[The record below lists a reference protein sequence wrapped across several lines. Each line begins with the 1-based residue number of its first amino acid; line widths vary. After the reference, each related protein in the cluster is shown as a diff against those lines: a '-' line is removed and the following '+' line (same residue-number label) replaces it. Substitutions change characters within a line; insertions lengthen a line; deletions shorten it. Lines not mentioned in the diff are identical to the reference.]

1 MRGLNRLLG
10 SLMGSC
16 LELAATPLIAED
28 APVTFM
34 VNTVVDRVDDNLNDG
49 LCHTSVNTCSLR
61 AAVMQANHLNTNG
74 RVSILVPAGNYVLTI
89 APDGGNGEASGDLNL
104 TASLDPN
111 QRIYLVGAN
120 ALTTFI
126 DANQTD
132 RAISISA
139 GRSASIASVT
149 VRNGNDS
156 SRVGAGGGIQNQGTL
171 SLDDCIIEN
180 NYSAYSGGGIAS
192 LSGSTLTIQ
201 HSIIRSNATAY
212 SGGGLYLA
220 GPASISYSTISSN
233 GGPGSGGGAFVSEN
247 GDAYFLGTTISFNGA
262 NNGGGIEV
270 YFTLVHPEQ
279 MPQVTLVNSTL
290 SGNFAYTDGG
300 GINNLSRVFVYN
312 SSIIDND
319 ADHDRDQIGGIG
331 GGVNTASGLRFVAV
345 NSLIA
350 RNTILDAPIYDD
362 CNGTLEVYG
371 RNLFYDITGC
381 TFSGNGVAARGFVA
395 LNSIGPLQN
404 NGGPTLTHALLAGSA
419 AINATTAQGCI
430 DETGVALSIDQRDG
444 ERGPGSTCDVGSYE
458 YGATLPVFDRIFA
471 NGFEVVP

>member
-1 MRGLNRLLG
+1 MNSVCANALYPVASQPRQSCAVGLSTAAGKKAAKRGVTFIAWLLG
-10 SLMGSC
+10 SCLCMGGVP
-16 LELAATPLIAED
+16 AIAED
-28 APVTFM
+28 APVTFT
-34 VNTVVDRVDDNLNDG
+34 VNTVADRIDDNVNDG

-61 AAVMQANHLNTNG
+61 AAIMQANHLNTNG
-74 RVSILVPAGNYVLTI
+74 RVSIEVPAGNYVLTI
-89 APDGGNGEASGDLNL
+89 APSGANGEVSGDLNL
-104 TASLDPN
+104 TPALDPG
-111 QRIYLVGAN
+111 QRIYIIGAN
-120 ALTTFI
+120 ALTTII
-126 DANQTD
+126 DANQID
-132 RAISISA
+132 RAISISP

-156 SRVGAGGGIQNQGTL
+156 DRVGAGGGIQNQGTL

-192 LSGSTLTIQ
+192 LFGSTLTIQ

-233 GGPGSGGGAFVSEN
+233 GGPGAGGGAFVSEN
-247 GDAYFLGTTISFNGA
+247 GDAYFRATTISSNGA

-279 MPQVTLVNSTL
+279 IPQVTLVNSTL

-312 SSIIDND
+312 SSIVDND

-350 RNTILDAPIYDD
+350 RNTVLDAPIYDD
-362 CNGTLEVYG
+362 CHGTLEVYG
-371 RNLFYDITGC
+371 RNLFNDIAGC
-381 TFSGNGVAARGFVA
+381 AFTGNG
-395 LNSIGPLQN
+395 
-404 NGGPTLTHALLAGSA
+404 
-419 AINATTAQGCI
+419 NAAQGSRFTKFHRSSAI
-430 DETGVALSIDQRDG
+430 
-444 ERGPGSTCDVGSYE
+444 ERRPRHDPCL
-458 YGATLPVFDRIFA
+458 ADR
-471 NGFEVVP
+471 E